1 MANRDVIVGVASGT
15 GAIAALLICA
25 FPMGMAALPSILVA
39 ALVGGAILLVAPGGL
54 LGPRTKPNE
63 QEARAIAAAK
73 GKIESMLKGAQS
85 LPAERSGGKRNVSEI
100 AAEAGRILKV
110 IESDPNKFAMAEIF
124 LNQCITPIESVVSQY
139 VTLSVRGLA
148 TAKDFL
154 VDVEDS
160 TLPKFKLQIAKWYE
174 QIHLNDVAKLMGSS
188 IDAEAA
194 LSGVNLETGEK
205 S

>member
-1 MANRDVIVGVASGT
+1 
-15 GAIAALLICA
+15 
-25 FPMGMAALPSILVA
+25 
-39 ALVGGAILLVAPGGL
+39 
-54 LGPRTKPNE
+54 
-63 QEARAIAAAK
+63 
-73 GKIESMLKGAQS
+73 
-85 LPAERSGGKRNVSEI
+85 
-100 AAEAGRILKV
+100 
-110 IESDPNKFAMAEIF
+110 MAEIF